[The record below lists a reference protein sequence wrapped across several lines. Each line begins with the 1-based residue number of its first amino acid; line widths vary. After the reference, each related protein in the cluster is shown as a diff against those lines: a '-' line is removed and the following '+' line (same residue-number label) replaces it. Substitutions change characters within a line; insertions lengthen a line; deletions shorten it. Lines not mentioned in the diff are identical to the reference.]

1 MAIKIKGNAWVTIPY
16 ITIGDQK
23 WMSNNLDTSVYRNGT
38 PIPTEYSNAE
48 WTALSTP
55 AYTSGFGGLYGK
67 LYNWWVIEDGEAN
80 HGGICPEGYHV
91 PTDEEWTTLTDYLG
105 GESIAGGKMKAM
117 GERYWNSP
125 NEGADNISNF
135 SAFPAGYR
143 SSGSGNYGSMGY
155 GGYFWSSSEPNS
167 YDAWRRR
174 LDYDISSVSRND
186 ASKRYGFSIRCIGSN
201 TLDINSI
208 FAD

>member
-55 AYTSGFGGLYGK
+55 AYTSGFESLYGK

-135 SAFPAGYR
+135 SVFPAGYR
-143 SSGSGNYGSMGY
+143 DASTGNYNNMGNY
-155 GGYFWSSSEPNS
+155 AYFWSSSDDGGSSAWSRQLYYDSS
-167 YDAWRRR
+167 YVNQGNGNKQ
-174 LDYDISSVSRND
+174 S
-186 ASKRYGFSIRCIGSN
+186 GGSIRCIGSN

-208 FAD
+208 FAE